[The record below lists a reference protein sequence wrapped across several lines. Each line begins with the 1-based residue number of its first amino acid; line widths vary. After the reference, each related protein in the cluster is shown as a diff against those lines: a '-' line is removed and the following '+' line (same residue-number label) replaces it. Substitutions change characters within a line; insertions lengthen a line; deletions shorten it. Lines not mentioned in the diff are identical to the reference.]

1 MKKTS
6 FFSLC
11 VILLLVRCVSFA
23 QQPVEVDTLPKVKE
37 AYLPHYPLLPSGARE
52 SGEVTVSLILD
63 ESGKVTS
70 AAPSGA
76 SEGLRREAERAARRW
91 RFGDKTKKASLIFA
105 FTLFDKGATGC
116 LPSITFGNQIRIEVC
131 EQRKAVVVISDP
143 PLVDQSKPKK
153 P

>member
-1 MKKTS
+1 MKKTTL
-6 FFSLC
+6 FYLC
-11 VILLLVRCVSFA
+11 VILLLARSLSFA
-23 QQPVEVDTLPKVKE
+23 QKSAEVITIPIVKE

-52 SGEVTVSLILD
+52 SGEVTVALMLD

-70 AAPSGA
+70 ASPSGA

-91 RFGDKTKKASLIFA
+91 VFGDKTKRASLTFA
-105 FTLFDKGATGC
+105 FTLFDKGGTGC

-143 PLVDQSKPKK
+143 PMVDLSKPKK